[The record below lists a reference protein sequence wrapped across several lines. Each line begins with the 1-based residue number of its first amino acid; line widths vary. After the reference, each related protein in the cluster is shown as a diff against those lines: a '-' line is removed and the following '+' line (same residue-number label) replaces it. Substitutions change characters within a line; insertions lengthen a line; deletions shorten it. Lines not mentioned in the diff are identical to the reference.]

1 MSDDPG
7 GPPTGGGRLTG
18 LLLPVASAAQAVR
31 VAAVLGLAA
40 DAVPSSRGVLL
51 LPRGGGGVDDAVVT
65 RVSRSLR
72 RADVLVLTRADEQV
86 SVQRWRA
93 GRLVDTPHYGV
104 VGGVD
109 GDAERVL
116 LGRLPAAQAQGA
128 TSTDGVDPRE
138 AAREVVAAVRGP
150 VRPWQ
155 LVLSGLL
162 LVLSA
167 LLAVAGAL
175 DLAAGRAQGALDA
188 AVPLLWAALAVYWAL
203 SLRGLLRRR
212 ARERAGGAPA

>member
-1 MSDDPG
+1 
-7 GPPTGGGRLTG
+7 
-18 LLLPVASAAQAVR
+18 VASAAQAVR
-31 VAAVLGLAA
+31 VAVVLGLEA

-51 LPRGGGGVDDAVVT
+51 LPRGGDGPAVDDALVG

-72 RADVLVLTRADEQV
+72 RADVLVLTLADERV
-86 SVQRWRA
+86 SVQRWRG

-116 LGRLPAAQAQGA
+116 LGRLPAAEARGA
-128 TSTDGVDPRE
+128 ASTDGVDRRQ
-138 AAREVVAAVRGP
+138 AAHEVVAAVRGP

-155 LVLSGLL
+155 LVLAGVL
-162 LVLSA
+162 LVVSA
-167 LLAVAGAL
+167 LLAAAGAL
-175 DLAAGRAQGALDA
+175 DLAAGRGDGATA
-188 AVPLLWAALAVYWAL
+188 AALPLLWAALAVYWAL
-203 SLRGLLRRR
+203 SLRRLLRRR